1 LNRRNFLVRSAFAT
15 GAFAAPSSALA
26 SLSSMTGAGWQATAG
41 TSARVT
47 IHPERTLATVP
58 PDFIGLGY
66 EISSVTRPGLLTGA
80 DSIYVQLVQN
90 LGAGGVIRIG
100 GNTSD
105 YSRYSA
111 NAPAASSAY
120 GTVMNDASLRD
131 LGSFLGAVGWKLIWG
146 LNLGGSKLASAGGS
160 PSGGIAQAIA
170 EVKAV
175 LAIAKDHLL
184 AFEIG
189 NEPDLFPNEGH
200 RLPGYTYD
208 MWLAEFRHYK
218 AALRAQLP
226 NLPLAG
232 PDAAG
237 RTDWVTRFAADE
249 GHNAV
254 LLTHHYYRGG
264 QNSGSTIEKLLAP
277 DPKLQPELNKLG
289 AVSRSSGLPFRICE
303 VNSFSGGGRPGVSD
317 TLASALWV
325 LDYMFTLVANGCSG
339 VNMETGIN
347 QLDFVSSYSPI
358 ADAPHIPPTARP
370 EYYGMLAFSRAAQ
383 GRLLASNVEDATGN
397 LKAYVTAPHP
407 GLLTVTLINKGAKDL
422 DVVIDLP
429 PGASSKHASIL
440 RLAGRGPASTSG
452 VTLGGAEVKPDGNWS
467 PTSLESAEPHLG
479 ALRIPTR
486 AYSAAIVELPNREG
500 QQVSISPLRNTQ
512 PE

>member
-1 LNRRNFLVRSAFAT
+1 ML
-15 GAFAAPSSALA
+15 
-26 SLSSMTGAGWQATAG
+26 GAGPQAPAG
-41 TSARVT
+41 TSAHVT
-47 IHPERTLATVP
+47 IHPERTLATIA

-66 EISSVTRPGLLTGA
+66 EISSVTRAGLLAGA
-80 DSIYVQLVQN
+80 DSIYVQLVRN
-90 LGAGGVIRIG
+90 LGARGVIRIG

-105 YSRYSA
+105 YSQYSA

-120 GTVMNDASLRD
+120 GTVVNKASLQN
-131 LGSFLGAVGWKLIWG
+131 LGIFLEAVGWKLIWG
-146 LNLGGSKLASAGGS
+146 LNLGGDPKAASKGGS

-170 EVKAV
+170 EAKAV
-175 LAIAKDHLL
+175 LAIAEDHLL

-189 NEPDLFPNEGH
+189 NEPDLFPNEEH

-208 MWLAEFRHYK
+208 MWLADFRHYK

-237 RTDWVTRFAADE
+237 KTDWVTRFAADE

-254 LLTHHYYRGG
+254 LLTQHYYREG

-277 DPKLQPELNKLG
+277 DPKLQPELNKLR
-289 AVSRSSGLPFRICE
+289 AASQASGLPYRFCE

-317 TLASALWV
+317 TMASALWV
-325 LDYMFTLVANGCSG
+325 LDFMFTLAANGCSG
-339 VNMETGIN
+339 VNMETGVN
-347 QLDFVSSYSPI
+347 QHDFVSSYSPI
-358 ADAPHIPPTARP
+358 ADAPHTPPVPHP

-407 GLLTVTLINKGAKDL
+407 GLLTVTLINKGAQDIY
-422 DVVIDLP
+422 VAIDLP
-429 PGASSKHASIL
+429 PVASSKHASIL
-440 RLAGRGPASTSG
+440 RLIGSGPASTTG
-452 VTLGGAEVKPDGNWS
+452 VTLGCADVNPNGTWS
-467 PTSLESAEPHLG
+467 PTSLESAQPQCG
-479 ALRIPTR
+479 MLRIPTC
-486 AYSAAIVELPNREG
+486 AYSAAIIELPIREA
-500 QQVSISPLRNTQ
+500 
-512 PE
+512 